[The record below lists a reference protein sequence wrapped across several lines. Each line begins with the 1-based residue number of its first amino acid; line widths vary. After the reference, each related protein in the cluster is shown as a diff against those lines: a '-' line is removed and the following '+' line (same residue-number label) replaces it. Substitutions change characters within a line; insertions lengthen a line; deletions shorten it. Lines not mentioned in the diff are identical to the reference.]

1 MKKILIIDD
10 DVAVTNY
17 LKVFLT
23 QTGLFD
29 IFVVNDSR
37 EVFGLLDRE
46 ALDLILLDMDM
57 PNVSGINILNDMRG
71 KGLYIPVVVLT
82 GVGDVDL
89 AVNAMKLGVF
99 DYLIKPVDDE
109 KLLEVLDNA
118 MEQRILHNT
127 IDQLPRHLSR
137 RSLGYEAAFEHFHTQ
152 DLAMIRLFHQAEK
165 IASSNLS
172 IFIWGERG
180 TGKEALARAIHQAS
194 PRADKPFVVVEAD
207 SQDPE
212 KFPAFFFGQA
222 RTWGGSYEETSGILE
237 EADQGTLFLSHVDT
251 LGLAMQ
257 VRLKRVIQ
265 TGEYCRENSAR
276 VRNIDV
282 RMIVSSTQDLTSR
295 AYEDKFSR
303 DLLYHLMVNSI
314 RIPSL
319 RERVDD
325 IILLAEHF
333 LQEETKRTGKKI
345 TGFSGEFL
353 ECLKGYSFPDNVQE
367 LRTIVAGAV
376 ASAETKVI
384 TEDYLP
390 PYIRERIKPKTY
402 YSKDRDIILD
412 SVADGI
418 FTVDRD
424 WKITSFNRAAEKIT
438 GVKRQQA
445 IGQKCFDVFQ
455 AEICQSACAL
465 KHSIKSGKEIIN
477 RRINIINNKGQTIS
491 VSISTAVLRD
501 EKGNVI
507 GGAETF
513 RDLSV

>member
-29 IFVVNDSR
+29 IIVVNDSR
-37 EVFGLLDRE
+37 EVSVLLDRE

-57 PNVSGINILNDMRG
+57 PNVGGIDILSDMRG
-71 KGLYIPVVVLT
+71 KELYIPVVVLT
-82 GVGDVDL
+82 GIGDVDL
-89 AVNAMKLGVF
+89 AVKAMKLGVF

-109 KLLEVLDNA
+109 KLLEVLNDA
-118 MEQRILHNT
+118 IDQRILHKT
-127 IDQLPRHLSR
+127 IDQLPRHLTR
-137 RSLGYEAAFEHFHTQ
+137 RSLGHEVVFEHFHTQ
-152 DLAMIRLFHQAEK
+152 DPAMIRLFHQAEK

-172 IFIWGERG
+172 IFVWGERG

-207 SQDPE
+207 SQDSE
-212 KFPAFFFGQA
+212 RFPAFFFGQA
-222 RTWGGSYEETSGILE
+222 RIWGGSEEETPGILE
-237 EADQGTLFLSHVDT
+237 EANHGTLFLDKIET
-251 LGLAMQ
+251 LTFKMQ

-265 TGEYCRENSAR
+265 TGEYCRESSAR

-282 RMIVSSTQDLTSR
+282 RMIVSSTYDLTSR

-319 RERVDD
+319 RERIDD
-325 IILLAEHF
+325 IPILAEYF
-333 LQEETKRTGKKI
+333 LQEESKRTGKKI

-376 ASAETKVI
+376 ASAETNII

-390 PYIRERIKPKTY
+390 PYIRE
-402 YSKDRDIILD
+402 
-412 SVADGI
+412 V
-418 FTVDRD
+418 
-424 WKITSFNRAAEKIT
+424 
-438 GVKRQQA
+438 
-445 IGQKCFDVFQ
+445 
-455 AEICQSACAL
+455 
-465 KHSIKSGKEIIN
+465 
-477 RRINIINNKGQTIS
+477 
-491 VSISTAVLRD
+491 
-501 EKGNVI
+501 
-507 GGAETF
+507 
-513 RDLSV
+513 